1 MLAISLQQLNH
12 LPHEEFVA
20 RLGAI
25 YEHSPWVA
33 ERVWPARPFDSLDS
47 LASAMHDAVQA
58 ASPAEQLAL
67 ICAHPELAG
76 RLAVAGKLTAH
87 SRSEQSAAG
96 LNACTPEEFA
106 RLQELNASY
115 QARFAFP
122 FIVAV
127 RGLTRTDIIARLEQR
142 LANEREEEIATCLR
156 EIGRIARF
164 RLQDL
169 LGSPRA
175 QA

>member
-1 MLAISLQQLNH
+1 MTAISLQQLNH
-12 LPHEEFVA
+12 LSREEFVA
-20 RLGAI
+20 CLGAI

-47 LASAMHDAVQA
+47 LASAMHDAVETA
-58 ASPAEQLAL
+58 APAEQLAL
-67 ICAHPELAG
+67 IRAHPELAG

-87 SRSEQSAAG
+87 SHSEQSAAG

-106 RLQELNASY
+106 RLQELNAAY

-169 LGSPRA
+169 LGNPRTHA
-175 QA
+175 

>member
-1 MLAISLQQLNH
+1 MTAISLQDLNH
-12 LPHEEFVA
+12 LPREDFVA

-33 ERVWPARPFDSLDS
+33 ERVWPARPFASLDG
-47 LASAMHDAVQA
+47 LARSMHAAVEA
-58 ASPAEQLAL
+58 ASPAEQLGL
-67 ICAHPELAG
+67 IRAHPELAG
-76 RLAVAGKLTAH
+76 RLAVAGGLTAH
-87 SRSEQSAAG
+87 SRNEQSAAG

-142 LANEREEEIATCLR
+142 LGNDREQEIATCLR

-169 LGSPRA
+169 LAG
-175 QA
+175 